1 MTNQQLLE
9 RAMDLAI
16 RAKTDSEY
24 KRAVRLI
31 HDISSQMYDGNRA
44 VQDAL
49 NATRTRVRNSW
60 GAHD

>member
-31 HDISSQMYDGNRA
+31 NEISAQMYDGQRA
-44 VQDAL
+44 VQEAL
-49 NATRTRVRNSW
+49 QATRTKFRDSW
-60 GAHD
+60 KQ

>member
-31 HDISSQMYDGNRA
+31 NEISSQMYDSQRA

-49 NATRTRVRNSW
+49 QATRNKVRNSW
-60 GAHD
+60 KQ

>member
-1 MTNQQLLE
+1 
-9 RAMDLAI
+9 MDLAI

-31 HDISSQMYDGNRA
+31 NEVSAQMYDGQRA

-49 NATRTRVRNSW
+49 QSTRNRLRDSW
-60 GAHD
+60 KQ